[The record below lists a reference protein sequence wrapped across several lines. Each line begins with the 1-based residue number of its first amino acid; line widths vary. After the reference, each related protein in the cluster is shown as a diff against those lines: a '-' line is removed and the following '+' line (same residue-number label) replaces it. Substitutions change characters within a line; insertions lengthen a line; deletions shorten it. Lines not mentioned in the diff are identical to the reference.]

1 MNNDDR
7 ELDFALAE
15 SEQENRLLKQKVADY
30 EGLIRDLT
38 EALRAQ
44 AVPPPPMECK
54 TDAEKIA
61 YAYGWF
67 KALEL
72 NPARKL
78 WVGLT
83 GGEVL
88 DVLVS
93 VDKETVRL
101 PSMLGIFARAIEAK
115 LKEKNT

>member
-7 ELDFALAE
+7 ELDLALAE

-44 AVPPPPMECK
+44 AMPPAPHECK

-61 YAYGWF
+61 YAFGWN
-67 KALEL
+67 KCMEL
-72 NPARKL
+72 HNR
-78 WVGLT
+78 
-83 GGEVL
+83 
-88 DVLVS
+88 
-93 VDKETVRL
+93 
-101 PSMLGIFARAIEAK
+101 M
-115 LKEKNT
+115 KEKNNG

>member
-7 ELDFALAE
+7 ELDLALAE
-15 SEQENRLLKQKVADY
+15 SEQENRLLRARNERLMIEVQ
-30 EGLIRDLT
+30 LLS
-38 EALRAQ
+38 EAVRAQ
-44 AVPPPPMECK
+44 TMPPAPHECK

-83 GGEVL
+83 DEETAE
-88 DVLVS
+88 LVHRYAFY
-93 VDKETVRL
+93 ELTRQ
-101 PSMLGIFARAIEAK
+101 IEAK

>member
-7 ELDFALAE
+7 ELDLALAE
-15 SEQENRLLKQKVADY
+15 SEQENRLLRARNERLMIEVQ
-30 EGLIRDLT
+30 LLS
-38 EALRAQ
+38 EAVRAQ
-44 AVPPPPMECK
+44 TMPPAPMECK

-83 GGEVL
+83 DEETAE
-88 DVLVS
+88 LVHRYAFY
-93 VDKETVRL
+93 ELTRQ
-101 PSMLGIFARAIEAK
+101 IEAK

>member
-44 AVPPPPMECK
+44 AMPPAPMECK

-83 GGEVL
+83 PEER
-88 DVLVS
+88 DNFWKADQMTS
-93 VDKETVRL
+93 KEWAEL
-101 PSMLGIFARAIEAK
+101 FDDIEAK
-115 LKEKNT
+115 LKEKNGG

>member
-15 SEQENRLLKQKVADY
+15 AEQENRLLRTRNERLENTVVEY
-30 EGLIRDLT
+30 EQLIRDLT
-38 EALRAQ
+38 DALRAQ
-44 AVPPPPMECK
+44 AMPPAPMECK

-61 YAYGWF
+61 YSYGWF

-83 GGEVL
+83 DEDDIDWEDGGNL
-88 DVLVS
+88 KDLV
-93 VDKETVRL
+93 K
-101 PSMLGIFARAIEAK
+101 AIETK